1 MISLLPLIKDAI
13 PDAPPLVA
21 AGGIANGAQAAGLL
35 VMGADGVVMGT
46 RFLATPESTYSKNQ
60 KKAIVEGTT
69 TVRTTVFDAARGTIG
84 WPDEVDGRAIP
95 NKTLD
100 DASKGVGV
108 EELKK
113 RYDEGEKTDD
123 TSRLVVWS
131 GSSIGLVKEIKGAKV
146 RVFFPCLAEI
156 LGIEK
161 QCICRSFWKRSME
174 KR

>member
-1 MISLLPLIKDAI
+1 MISLLPLIRDAI

-46 RFLATPESTYSKNQ
+46 RFLATPESIYSTNQ

-69 TVRTTVFDAARGTIG
+69 TVRTTVFDTARGTIG
-84 WPDEVDGRAIP
+84 WPDGVDGRAIP

-100 DASKGVGV
+100 EANEGVDFGD
-108 EELKK
+108 LKK
-113 RYDEGEKTDD
+113 RFDEATKNDD
-123 TSRLVVWS
+123 TSRSVVWS

-146 RVFFPCLAEI
+146 RVFFICLAEI
-156 LGIEK
+156 I
-161 QCICRSFWKRSME
+161 RH
-174 KR
+174 